1 MTETFNQLDD
11 SESKD
16 APRRT
21 MRRTSKHKSGEE
33 EFFNMTYL
41 SNLLPHPQ
49 SKKLIEIQTMQSF
62 KYQDELFK
70 QVK

>member
-1 MTETFNQLDD
+1 MTDTFNQFDD
-11 SESKD
+11 SELKD

-21 MRRTSKHKSGEE
+21 QRRTSKHKSGEE

-49 SKKLIEIQTMQSF
+49 SKKLIEI
-62 KYQDELFK
+62 
-70 QVK
+70 

>member
-1 MTETFNQLDD
+1 MSDTEEND
-11 SESKD
+11 SRD
-16 APRRT
+16 TPRRT
-21 MRRTSKHKSGEE
+21 QRRTAKHKKTEE

-49 SKKLIEIQTMQSF
+49 SKKLIEIQTTMGF
-62 KYQDELFK
+62 KYQDQLFN